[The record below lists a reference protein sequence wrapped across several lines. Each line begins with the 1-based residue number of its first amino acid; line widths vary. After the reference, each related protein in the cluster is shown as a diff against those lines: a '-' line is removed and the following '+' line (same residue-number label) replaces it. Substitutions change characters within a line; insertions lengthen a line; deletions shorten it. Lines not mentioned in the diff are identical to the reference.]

1 MAKFEKG
8 HKLATGRPKG
18 AMNRST
24 EQAKLTIAR
33 IANRGLDNISEDLE
47 KIRKTDPIE
56 ATKLYLKLLE
66 YIVPKKAQVEL
77 NGEINQKISNLT
89 TTDTTQYPNSDRLID
104 INLWGQKIV
113 GMIMDAEDENYFE

>member
-18 AMNRST
+18 ALNRST

-47 KIRKTDPIE
+47 KIRKSDPIE
-56 ATKLYLKLLE
+56 AAKLYLKLLE
-66 YIVPKKAQVEL
+66 YIVPKKAQMEISGQLDHRIQQISININKGTKDEL
-77 NGEINQKISNLT
+77 GN
-89 TTDTTQYPNSDRLID
+89 
-104 INLWGQKIV
+104 
-113 GMIMDAEDENYFE
+113 